1 MYIYTQMVTLLV
13 IHGTTAQQARVRRRT
28 ETLVV
33 LDGAD
38 GVLLALV
45 DPGAVAKLGHP
56 AATRVVRTARVQ
68 HPVHVLKKRAVHVY
82 TSLPGNQTRPA
93 GDYTSHFSSWSLT
106 AGITS
111 LFEMSIDDATALLAP
126 VSIT

>member
-1 MYIYTQMVTLLV
+1 MVTLQV
-13 IHGTTAQQARVRRRT
+13 IHGTTTQQARVRRRT

-56 AATRVVRTARVQ
+56 AAPRVVRAARVQ
-68 HPVHVLKKRAVHVY
+68 HPVHVLK
-82 TSLPGNQTRPA
+82 Q
-93 GDYTSHFSSWSLT
+93 
-106 AGITS
+106 
-111 LFEMSIDDATALLAP
+111 
-126 VSIT
+126 